1 MTSWAL
7 MSWLITSTARTC
19 DTKIIGIVGT
29 SSLEEAR
36 GTSNPSWHTMCMR
49 QIALAA
55 PRRAAQIS

>member
-1 MTSWAL
+1 